1 MSDHVVAPREV
12 ETHDARTPWTD
23 PSCTE
28 YAVEE
33 LTQAGGPGVTDS
45 GILS

>member
-1 MSDHVVAPREV
+1 MTDRDTIASEANQN
-12 ETHDARTPWTD
+12 DARAPWSD
-23 PSCTE
+23 PTCTE

-33 LTQAGGPGVTDS
+33 LTQAGGPGITDA